1 MGVLGWRLQKCGSCQ
16 LYRWYERHMLDMNKR
31 RTKNPLLTGL
41 STMEVMG
48 DLDESCFVRVEEGH

>member
-1 MGVLGWRLQKCGSCQ
+1 M
-16 LYRWYERHMLDMNKR
+16 YRWYERHMLDMNKR

-48 DLDESCFVRVEEGH
+48 DLDESCFGRVEERIRSS